1 MARSLNRV
9 QLIGNLTRDPELRYT
24 PAGTA
29 VCSFGIATNR
39 SWTTESGEKRDEA
52 DFHRIVA
59 WNKLAE
65 LCSQFLTKGKKVFV
79 EGRLSTRNWN
89 AQDGTQKTTTEIII
103 SDMILL
109 DSGIRSAASTTG
121 GQAGQG
127 RTEVSQSQEE
137 TSEQKKPAITESTAS
152 NAAKAEKFTETPATT
167 EAQKGPQRTQRRSL
181 KKAADEDKEV
191 EEVPEEGVRTDN
203 EEVAPDD
210 IPF

>member
-24 PAGTA
+24 PQGTA
-29 VCSFGIATNR
+29 VCSFGLATNR
-39 SWTTESGEKRDEA
+39 SWTTDTGEKKDEA
-52 DFHRIVA
+52 EFHRIVA

-79 EGRLSTRNWN
+79 EGRLSTRTWS
-89 AQDGTQKTTTEIII
+89 AQDGTQKSTTEIII

-109 DSGIRSAASTTG
+109 DSMGARPTAVDKEEA
-121 GQAGQG
+121 
-127 RTEVSQSQEE
+127 EVVEE
-137 TSEQKKPAITESTAS
+137 APKEVK
-152 NAAKAEKFTETPATT
+152 
-167 EAQKGPQRTQRRSL
+167 
-181 KKAADEDKEV
+181 KKAKKEDKEK
-191 EEVPEEGVRTDN
+191 EEAEETPSEPSSSPS